1 MDALTILVALG
12 LASVL
17 LVGLG
22 ERLRLPWP
30 ALMVVLA
37 AVGSLLPGTQQAPPI
52 SPDLILPLFLP
63 PLLFA
68 AAQRTS
74 WAMFRRR
81 WRAVVGLALLLT
93 VVTIA
98 AVAGT
103 VVALVPG
110 VSVAAAVA
118 IAAAVAPPDPIAAEA
133 VAGPLGIPRR
143 IVSALQSE
151 GLFNDAVAIVVF
163 HAAVATLVS
172 GSDVRPR
179 VALDLVVGVVLA
191 GLLGLAVAWVA
202 DWLTTHLTL
211 VAARNALRL
220 VLPFAVYLIAE
231 ELRVSGVIAVVVTA
245 LQMGSVQQVDAVE
258 DRLTGKAF
266 WDVVELLV
274 TGVAFGLIGVELR
287 YILDTSQAGLGR
299 LLGTAAL
306 VCAVVVA
313 VRAAWMALSL
323 LAVRRSGR
331 RWLAPRN
338 GREAIVM
345 TWCGMRGLATL
356 ALALAIPR
364 ALPDGTPVRGYDQLV
379 VTAVAIL
386 VVTLLLPAFTL
397 PALVRV
403 LGVVKEGDEENL
415 AEQRVARRAKEAA
428 VAHLHSLEDVAEL
441 SEDEAATIRVDLAR
455 LDEALPGPAEE
466 YPAEYA
472 ERVREALHRREV
484 IERRRNGALAAA
496 RAEALR
502 MRGEPGVDPEAVD
515 AVLRELDLQTSHHYR
530 GLES

>member
-1 MDALTILVALG
+1 VDALAILVALA

-17 LVGLG
+17 LVGVG

-37 AVGSLLPGTQQAPPI
+37 AVGSLLPVAQEVPI

-74 WAMFRRR
+74 WAMFRSR

-110 VSVAAAVA
+110 VSLAAAVA

-163 HAAVATLVS
+163 HAAVGTLVS
-172 GSDVRPR
+172 HTDAGP
-179 VALDLVVGVVLA
+179 LVVLDFVVGLVLA
-191 GLLGLAVAWVA
+191 GLLGLAMAWVA

-220 VLPFAVYLIAE
+220 VLPFAVYLAAE
-231 ELRVSGVIAVVVTA
+231 ELGVSGVVAVVVTA
-245 LQMGSVQQVDAVE
+245 LQLGSAQQVDAVE

-274 TGVAFGLIGVELR
+274 TGVAFGLIGIELR
-287 YILDTSQAGLGR
+287 YIINTSEAGLGH
-299 LLGTAAL
+299 LLARAGV

-313 VRAAWMALSL
+313 VRAAWMALSAV
-323 LAVRRSGR
+323 AVRRSGR

-338 GREAIVM
+338 GREALVM
-345 TWCGMRGLATL
+345 TWSGMRGLATL

-364 ALPDGTPVRGYDQLV
+364 ALPDGTPVRGYDQLL
-379 VTAVAIL
+379 VTAVAVL

-415 AEQRVARRAKEAA
+415 AEQRVAQRAKQAA
-428 VAHLHSLEDVAEL
+428 AEHLRNLEDGADL
-441 SEDEAATIRVDLAR
+441 SEEETARIRVDLAR
-455 LDEALPGPAEE
+455 LDEALPGPTEE
-466 YPAEYA
+466 YPEEYA
-472 ERVREALHRREV
+472 QRVREALHRREV
-484 IERRRNGALAAA
+484 IERRHNGALAAA
-496 RAEALR
+496 RAEVLR

-530 GLES
+530 RLDG

>member
-1 MDALTILVALG
+1 MDALAILVALA
-12 LASVL
+12 LVSVL
-17 LVGLG
+17 LVGVG

-37 AVGSLLPGTQQAPPI
+37 AVGSLLPVAQEVPI

-74 WAMFRRR
+74 WAMFRSR

-93 VVTIA
+93 IVTIA

-143 IVSALQSE
+143 IVSVLQSE

-163 HAAVATLVS
+163 HAAVGTLVNRTEA
-172 GSDVRPR
+172 GP
-179 VALDLVVGVVLA
+179 LVVLDFVVGLVLA

-220 VLPFAVYLIAE
+220 VLPFAAYLIAE
-231 ELRVSGVIAVVVTA
+231 ELGASGVIAVVVTA

-258 DRLTGKAF
+258 DRLTGRAF

-274 TGVAFGLIGVELR
+274 TGVAFGLIGIELR
-287 YILDTSQAGLGR
+287 YILDTSEAGLGR
-299 LLGTAAL
+299 LLGTAAV
-306 VCAVVVA
+306 VCGVVVA
-313 VRAAWMALSL
+313 VRAAWMALSA
-323 LAVRRSGR
+323 LAVRRAGR

-338 GREAIVM
+338 GREALVM
-345 TWCGMRGLATL
+345 TWSGVRGLATL

-379 VTAVAIL
+379 VIAVAVL

-397 PALVRV
+397 PALVRA

-415 AEQRVARRAKEAA
+415 AERRVAQRAKRAA
-428 VAHLHSLEDVAEL
+428 VAHLHSLEDAAEL
-441 SEDEAATIRVDLAR
+441 SEDETARIRVDLAR

-472 ERVREALHRREV
+472 ERVKEALHRREA

-496 RAEALR
+496 RAEVLR
-502 MRGEPGVDPEAVD
+502 MRGERGVDPEAVD

-530 GLES
+530 RPDT

>member
-1 MDALTILVALG
+1 MDALAILVALA

-37 AVGSLLPGTQQAPPI
+37 AVGSLLPVAQEVPI
-52 SPDLILPLFLP
+52 SEDLILPLFLP

-74 WAMFRRR
+74 WAMFRAR

-103 VVALVPG
+103 VAALVPG

-163 HAAVATLVS
+163 HAAV
-172 GSDVRPR
+172 GSLANHTELGPR
-179 VALDLVVGVVLA
+179 VVLDFVVGLVLA
-191 GLLGLAVAWVA
+191 GLLGLVVAWVA

-231 ELRVSGVIAVVVTA
+231 ELGVSGVIAVVVAA
-245 LQMGSVQQVDAVE
+245 LQMGSAQQVDAVE

-274 TGVAFGLIGVELR
+274 TGMAFGLIGVELR
-287 YILDTSQAGLGR
+287 YILDTSEASLGR
-299 LLGTAAL
+299 LLGTAAA
-306 VCAVVVA
+306 VCGVVVV
-313 VRAAWMALSL
+313 VRAAWMTLSV

-331 RWLAPRN
+331 RWLAPRT
-338 GREAIVM
+338 GREALVM

-364 ALPDGTPVRGYDQLV
+364 ALPDGTPLPGYDQLV
-379 VTAVAIL
+379 VTAVAVL
-386 VVTLLLPAFTL
+386 VVTLILPAFTL
-397 PALVRV
+397 RALVRA

-415 AEQRVARRAKEAA
+415 AEQRVAQRAKRAA
-428 VAHLHSLEDVAEL
+428 AEHLHNLGDGEL
-441 SEDEAATIRVDLAR
+441 SEDEATRIRVDLAR

-472 ERVREALHRREV
+472 ERVREAVHRREE

-496 RAEALR
+496 RAEVLR

-530 GLES
+530 RLDT